1 MFSLKASRVKFRLSV
16 FIDCSSKGLPP
27 TILLLR
33 KSYCQDEKAIAN
45 TFSDYF
51 TDVTHSLGLK
61 KKNIGLENTLSKI
74 KKTFR
79 KIESIKKIKKSQQE
93 AENPAFS
100 FRVISE
106 EEVKNAIKDLP
117 INKSTIS
124 GDIAT
129 KRFKQYAQIYS

>member
-1 MFSLKASRVKFRLSV
+1 MFSFKASRVKFRLSV
-16 FIDCSSKGLPP
+16 FIDCSSKSLPP
-27 TILLLR
+27 TLLLLR

-74 KKTFR
+74 KKAFR
-79 KIESIKKIKKSQQE
+79 KIEKSQQE